1 MQAKTR
7 KEIAFEY
14 GINVKTLSR
23 WLKNNGVILDR
34 GLITPKKQLEIYNK
48 LGCPISTK

>member
-1 MQAKTR
+1 MKAKTR

-14 GINVKTLSR
+14 GINVKTLTR
-23 WLKNNGVILDR
+23 WLRNYEIILER